1 MQLNLG
7 QKIRELRQ
15 RDERTQEMLADALGV
30 TSQAVSRWES
40 NGGYPDMEFIPAI
53 ANYFH
58 ISIDELFG
66 YSADRESKIEDIL
79 HKTDALLRRNGL
91 SLKEGDPTE
100 EFETCIETLRTALA
114 EFPNEPRFL
123 SRLAEALF
131 YVGWKKHGARAKLED
146 GAIVEDAEHNA
157 KNVYWREAL
166 QVSEKLINVSTTE
179 EDRENAIYRS
189 IYLHGRLG
197 EYEKAKQLAC
207 KQHSVR
213 ISREMLLPLAANG
226 TEKAHYQGLRI
237 LSLISNLGD
246 AVQDAIYR
254 QPELYSSAY
263 CLQVFESV
271 LGLYETVFSDG
282 RCGHWHFDISMLC
295 FQISYH
301 AEKFCK
307 DRDKALIYFDKG
319 FDHFTAYKKVMQEDC
334 VYTAPLVA
342 HLKYSYSN
350 RKQPH
355 PVASDYLQTKLEGYS
370 EEFLAELRKN
380 EKYAEC
386 FV

>member
-91 SLKEGDPTE
+91 SLKEGDPAE
-100 EFETCIETLRTALA
+100 EFEACIETLRTALA

-157 KNVYWREAL
+157 KNEYWR
-166 QVSEKLINVSTTE
+166 
-179 EDRENAIYRS
+179 
-189 IYLHGRLG
+189 
-197 EYEKAKQLAC
+197 
-207 KQHSVR
+207 
-213 ISREMLLPLAANG
+213 
-226 TEKAHYQGLRI
+226 
-237 LSLISNLGD
+237 
-246 AVQDAIYR
+246 
-254 QPELYSSAY
+254 
-263 CLQVFESV
+263 
-271 LGLYETVFSDG
+271 
-282 RCGHWHFDISMLC
+282 
-295 FQISYH
+295 
-301 AEKFCK
+301 
-307 DRDKALIYFDKG
+307 
-319 FDHFTAYKKVMQEDC
+319 
-334 VYTAPLVA
+334 
-342 HLKYSYSN
+342 
-350 RKQPH
+350 
-355 PVASDYLQTKLEGYS
+355 
-370 EEFLAELRKN
+370 
-380 EKYAEC
+380 
-386 FV
+386 